1 MMAKIVGILNVTP
14 DSFSDGG
21 QFIDP
26 EKALAHAEQLIKDG
40 ADIIDIGAEST
51 RPGARPLDAEEEWE
65 RLEKVIAGLDS
76 IKTPYTRFSIDTRHA
91 KTAEKALAAGV
102 DMINDV
108 SGFENVD
115 MINAVLKSKC
125 QLVVMHS
132 LGVPADPKEV
142 MDESLDVVT
151 ELLSWGGQKLQSLV
165 DAGIKPQRLIFD
177 PGIGF
182 GKNTLQ
188 SLAIIHRIGEF
199 QELGVPLYVGH
210 SRKSCL
216 TAISENSA
224 LTRDEATIAISQHLA
239 QQGVQFL
246 RVHDVAAHRD
256 LFIEMRKAK
265 RA

>member
-1 MMAKIVGILNVTP
+1 MTPKIVGILNVTP

-26 EKALAHAEQLIKDG
+26 KKALAHAQQLIKEG

-51 RPGARPLDAEEEWE
+51 RPGATPLDAQEEWE
-65 RLEKVIAGLDS
+65 RLAPVIAGLEE
-76 IKTPYTRFSIDTRHA
+76 IKTPYIRFSIDTRHA

-108 SGFENVD
+108 SGFNSAE
-115 MINAVLKSKC
+115 MINAVAKSKC

-151 ELLSWGGQKLQSLV
+151 ELLSWAGEKMQSLV
-165 DAGIKPQRLIFD
+165 NAGIKPERLIFD

-199 QELGVPLYVGH
+199 RELGVPLYVGH

-224 LTRDEATIAISQHLA
+224 LSRDEATIAISQHLV
-239 QQGVQFL
+239 QQGVNFL
-246 RVHDVAAHRD
+246 RVHDVTAHRD
-256 LFIEMRKAK
+256 LFIELRKSK
-265 RA
+265 K